1 MRKSNKLS
9 KKVAN
14 FLNMENILALL
25 FAMFIIFNVSI
36 PKQLSKLVDNV
47 FVQVVLGL
55 LVISLFI
62 SMNPIVGIL
71 GFLALY
77 ELIKRSKN
85 FQDKNYLFEPT
96 ESQKLNHMKS
106 FNTWDKTLEEDIINK
121 MGKIPTYNDSK
132 LNYKPSDSTMKASP
146 L

>member
-55 LVISLFI
+55 
-62 SMNPIVGIL
+62 
-71 GFLALY
+71 
-77 ELIKRSKN
+77 
-85 FQDKNYLFEPT
+85 
-96 ESQKLNHMKS
+96 
-106 FNTWDKTLEEDIINK
+106 
-121 MGKIPTYNDSK
+121 
-132 LNYKPSDSTMKASP
+132 
-146 L
+146 